1 MSAKSLPAASEE
13 PSTTEP
19 QPRSPA
25 ATAPCSASGPAARV
39 MRAACTLG
47 TIPCSAIA
55 TSVAS
60 RTRRCAAEGC
70 APVSSSQKCSEKLSV
85 PISSRASREA
95 MGGLAK
101 GLAVIRAF
109 SREHAARTLTDIARS
124 AGIPAATARRCLLTL
139 EELGYVTRNARS
151 FLLRPKVLQL
161 GAAYLESMNI
171 EQLTKTHLEELAR
184 NTADSA
190 ALCVLDGCDTVYVA
204 RASVLTLLRL
214 EAHVGSRF
222 PAHATSTGRV
232 LLAGLSAERLQRYFD
247 TASLEPLTERTVTS
261 ATELRSLIAE
271 CRRNGYAVVED
282 ELAYGVVALAVPVLD
297 QQRRVV
303 AALNTSSHSRRTT
316 RTRLLR
322 ERLGMLQ
329 QVSRQISADLA
340 TVPWLS
346 LSAQL

>member
-1 MSAKSLPAASEE
+1 
-13 PSTTEP
+13 
-19 QPRSPA
+19 
-25 ATAPCSASGPAARV
+25 
-39 MRAACTLG
+39 
-47 TIPCSAIA
+47 
-55 TSVAS
+55 
-60 RTRRCAAEGC
+60 
-70 APVSSSQKCSEKLSV
+70 
-85 PISSRASREA
+85 
-95 MGGLAK
+95 
-101 GLAVIRAF
+101 
-109 SREHAARTLTDIARS
+109 
-124 AGIPAATARRCLLTL
+124 CLLTL

-184 NTADSA
+184 NTSDSA

-204 RASVLTLLRL
+204 RASVRTLLRL

-247 TASLEPLTERTVTS
+247 AATLEPLTERTVTS

-303 AALNTSSHSRRTT
+303 AALRSAFRLVRLDRRGHGQSGGVPAPGHDALDLAALC
-316 RTRLLR
+316 RHLGLARVAL
-322 ERLGMLQ
+322 LGMSQGARGVLGFVAAEPAR
-329 QVSRQISADLA
+329 VSCLVLDG
-340 TVPWLS
+340 VPDFDVDP
-346 LSAQL
+346 